1 MKRILALISCIGILV
16 SLAGC
21 KKNTADPIATTIPLN
36 APPAEVEFSKTEEE
50 MFTDRDKKTDYN
62 ENQCIKIA
70 LNGTTATAGDNS
82 VQISGSTITITKE
95 STYLVTGTLNDGSLV
110 VNAPDTAKLQIIFK
124 NASITS
130 STSAALHIQQADKVF
145 LTLADGSSNT
155 LSNGGSFSDETIDG
169 ALFSRDDLT
178 INGSGS
184 LTVTSPAGHGIVCK
198 DDLVLTGGNYTVTSA
213 SHGLDANDSIRIC
226 DSTLTVEAGKDGLHA
241 ENTDDAT
248 LGFIYTANITL
259 NVKAEGDGVSAG
271 ATMQLESGIYD
282 IFAGG
287 GYENGDKASSDG
299 YGGFPGGPPGGGGY
313 RPGRPGGYT
322 TTAQST
328 TEESTSMKGFKAGA
342 GLLISDGTY
351 TVDTADDAFHSN
363 DSLTVN
369 GGTFTVA
376 SGDDAFH
383 AETTLTITACTMN
396 VTQCYEGLEAEQISV
411 MGGSLDLNCNDDG
424 LNAAG
429 GTDSSGGGG
438 RDQQFGR
445 PGGGMFGGSNPNALI
460 SVSGGALTIR
470 AGGDGLDSNGNLTI
484 SGGSVTVYNP
494 KSGDTSVLDADQKP
508 VITGGTYLGLGI
520 STGMLE
526 TFSPTD
532 STQGFLVC
540 NLGKQAA
547 NVKITVT
554 DSTGKVVLDTTTQ
567 YQTVLLMFSSS
578 EIVKN
583 ATYTVTA
590 GTYTTTVTAS

>member
-1 MKRILALISCIGILV
+1 MRRVLALICCIGILG

-21 KKNTADPIATTIPLN
+21 KKNTANPTETTIPLN
-36 APPAEVEFSKTEEE
+36 APPAEVEFSKTEDE
-50 MFTDRDKKTDYN
+50 MFTDRDKKTEYN

-70 LNGTTATAGDNS
+70 LNGTTAAAGDNS

-110 VNAPDTAKLQIIFK
+110 VNAPDTAKLQIIFQ

-130 STSAALHIQQADKVF
+130 STSAALNIQQADKVF
-145 LTLADGSSNT
+145 LTLAEGSSNT
-155 LSNGGSFSDETIDG
+155 LANSGSFSDETIDG
-169 ALFSRDDLT
+169 ALFSREDLT
-178 INGSGS
+178 INGNGS

-198 DDLVLTGGNYTVTSA
+198 DDLVLTGGNYAVTSA

-226 DSTLTVEAGKDGLHA
+226 DSTLTLEAGKDGLHA
-241 ENTDDAT
+241 ENNDDTT
-248 LGFIYTANITL
+248 LGFIYTANASLTI
-259 NVKAEGDGVSAG
+259 KSEGDGISAG
-271 ATMQLESGIYD
+271 ATIQIESGTYD
-282 IFAGG
+282 ILAGG
-287 GYENGDKASSDG
+287 GYENGDKSSSDG

-328 TEESTSMKGFKAGA
+328 TEESTSMKGFKAGT
-342 GLLISDGTY
+342 GLLLSGGTY
-351 TVDTADDAFHSN
+351 KIDTADDAFHSN

-369 GGTFTVA
+369 GGAYTIA

-383 AETTLTITACTMN
+383 AETTLTITACTME
-396 VTQCYEGLEAEQISV
+396 VTQCYEGLEAEQIYV
-411 MGGSLDLNCNDDG
+411 AGGSLNLNCSDDG

-429 GTDSSGGGG
+429 GVDSSGGGG
-438 RDQQFGR
+438 RDQLFGG
-445 PGGGMFGGSNPNALI
+445 PGGGAFGGSNPNALI

-494 KSGDTSVLDADQKP
+494 KSGDTSVLDSDKKP
-508 VITGGTYLGLGI
+508 VITGGTYMGLGI

-532 STQGFLVC
+532 STQGFIVC
-540 NLGKQAA
+540 TLSKQAA
-547 NVKITVT
+547 GAKITVT
-554 DSTGKVVLDTTTQ
+554 DSSGKVVMETTTQ
-567 YQTVLLMFSSS
+567 YQTVLLIFSSAD
-578 EIVKN
+578 IAKN

-590 GTYTTTVTAS
+590 GTYTTSVVAS